1 MLIQLKINH
10 RILLFLFL
18 TFTTINLLVQIRL
31 KFSMNLK
38 KNLDPENRKIKLI
51 QTKMTVLSNKSTE
64 IHLFDIKKDE
74 KINSTNRNILKNE
87 FKQSFKITDKKS
99 NSESNFIFIG
109 GYARSGTTLMVYI
122 LLFDK
127 SKVSNSFIL

>member
-38 KNLDPENRKIKLI
+38 KNLDPENRKTKLI

-74 KINSTNRNILKNE
+74 KNNSTNRNILKNE

-122 LLFDK
+122 LLCIFLT
-127 SKVSNSFIL
+127 F